1 MPGQREQAIRERAY
15 AIWEGKDR
23 PNGKDLDHWLHA
35 EGEIM
40 RCIFCLKEKVESD
53 EHVFPFAIGGCL
65 ITKRVCASCNS
76 KLGTSIDAPL
86 INHTAILL
94 RRAELGIAGKSGDV
108 PDAFSHLFGDAV
120 LASDKS
126 QRLKITVDPS
136 TNKLDIYKLYW
147 SPPLEHQ
154 NDGRIIKRITVDV
167 RDVGTIDKSIQRER
181 KRLGLE
187 PFPQEY
193 IDKIMADALKNITT
207 TENPEVISTI
217 EQDTQHLFERGLVKI
232 VYELAFFWFGEDYL
246 DDPVAIHT
254 RTYINNLMT
263 LKAGAASV
271 PMKGI
276 ITSNILQPMELWS
289 GNRNIHIAYA
299 MVKENSA
306 AICLKIFDLFYAVLL
321 VSENANR
328 YLAGHLSDEKLRFL
342 VIDPITRTMMETT
355 FMEEIRR
362 IVSNMRGREV
372 DRTAR

>member
-187 PFPQEY
+187 PFP
-193 IDKIMADALKNITT
+193 
-207 TENPEVISTI
+207 
-217 EQDTQHLFERGLVKI
+217 
-232 VYELAFFWFGEDYL
+232 
-246 DDPVAIHT
+246 
-254 RTYINNLMT
+254 
-263 LKAGAASV
+263 
-271 PMKGI
+271 
-276 ITSNILQPMELWS
+276 
-289 GNRNIHIAYA
+289 
-299 MVKENSA
+299 
-306 AICLKIFDLFYAVLL
+306 
-321 VSENANR
+321 
-328 YLAGHLSDEKLRFL
+328 
-342 VIDPITRTMMETT
+342 
-355 FMEEIRR
+355 
-362 IVSNMRGREV
+362 
-372 DRTAR
+372 